1 MSHSKTCF
9 PWHGASLLTKGGDGG
24 SELCFCYH
32 KDSHTHMSDVDGYGR
47 SPLLGTW
54 ICTTSHFSCQMQIP
68 ERLGSAFLAE
78 SLDLAI
84 WVPLLRLNAALGSD
98 HTFNFDPV
106 HGSNNSEKAEKL
118 FFSRHQGTRFT
129 SLLY

>member
-1 MSHSKTCF
+1 
-9 PWHGASLLTKGGDGG
+9 
-24 SELCFCYH
+24 
-32 KDSHTHMSDVDGYGR
+32 MSDVDGYGR
-47 SPLLGTW
+47 SPFLGTLIW
-54 ICTTSHFSCQMQIP
+54 TTTHCCSCQMQIP

-106 HGSNNSEKAEKL
+106 HGSNSSEKAERL
-118 FFSRHQGTRFT
+118 FFSRHQGTRLT